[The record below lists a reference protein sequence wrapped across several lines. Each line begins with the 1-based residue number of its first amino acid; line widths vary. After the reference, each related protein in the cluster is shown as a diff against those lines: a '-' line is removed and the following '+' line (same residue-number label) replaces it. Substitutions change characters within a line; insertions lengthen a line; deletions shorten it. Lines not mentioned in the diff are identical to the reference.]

1 MLSMMQHALERRIL
15 LLTSI
20 LAITSSVREEQSHE
34 WRAFDAAI
42 RSFQLGTY
50 DRAQNELAT
59 FVEQFPGSPKVPEA
73 VLLQAQCAIRLKQL
87 QAAQEI
93 LTTNAARAG
102 EL

>member
-1 MLSMMQHALERRIL
+1 MLSMLKHELQRGL
-15 LLTSI
+15 LLLI
-20 LAITSSVREEQSHE
+20 AFLALTFSVGAQQTQES
-34 WRAFDAAI
+34 RAFDAAI

-93 LTTNAARAG
+93 LTTNAARA
-102 EL
+102 